1 MKQYGWNCEL
11 VLADGETKR
20 PVSVSIIWTAETR
33 NAVTIRDEESGEMLV
48 DERNLAT
55 PMPVMNELQGKMP
68 LHPDSARWLYTRWNR
83 LWNSRLEAGRCE
95 SATNS
100 WMLTRSGRPAFRKEE
115 AGRPDISLQPL
126 FIADEQN

>member
-20 PVSVSIIWTAETR
+20 PVSVSMVWTAETR
-33 NAVTIRDEESGEMLV
+33 NAVTIRDEVNGKMLV

-68 LHPDSARWLYTRWNR
+68 LHPDSARWLYN
-83 LWNSRLEAGRCE
+83 EME
-95 SATNS
+95 
-100 WMLTRSGRPAFRKEE
+100 
-115 AGRPDISLQPL
+115 PL
-126 FIADEQN
+126 ME